1 VSALAQA
8 ADRRDWITRRLDPL
22 EDREPLAGIDYRPD
36 DFLLFDGE
44 PTRAAVLVGLID
56 RPEGCSVLLTRRAD
70 TLRNHTGQV
79 AFPGGRCDP
88 GETAWDAALR
98 EAEEEV
104 GLDPRFVELAGLA
117 TPTVTHTGYVVTPV
131 VGFLRPGFG
140 LTPNPHEVAEIF
152 EAPFD
157 YVVDPANYREEA
169 FELDDGR
176 SGVYFALHHEARMI
190 WGVTARI
197 LRALHDRLYG
207 GAPG

>member
-1 VSALAQA
+1 VSALLQA
-8 ADRRDWITRRLDPL
+8 EDRRAWITRQLDPL
-22 EDREPLAGIDYRPD
+22 QDCEPLAGIDYPPD

-56 RPEGCSVLLTRRAD
+56 RPEGCQVLLTRRAD

-79 AFPGGRCDP
+79 AFPGGRLDP

-104 GLDPRFVELAGLA
+104 GLDRRFVELAGLA
-117 TPTVTHTGYVVTPV
+117 TPTVTHTGYLVTPV
-131 VGFLRPGFG
+131 VGFLRPGFQ
-140 LTPNPHEVAEIF
+140 LAANPHEVAEIF
-152 EAPFD
+152 EAPFEH
-157 YVVDPANYREEA
+157 VLDPANYQEQE
-169 FELDDGR
+169 FHLDDGR
-176 SGVYFALHHEARMI
+176 TGVYFALNHGERMI